1 MVATCMQVV
10 PVMPPPVLKPPAQP
24 SVVNSRSMISHLR
37 PILPTS
43 LDVTLLVVLLVP
55 AARLRFHWQYLVI
68 ISMPQKPVM
77 PPPVLKPPAQLLV
90 VNSRSMI
97 FHLRPI
103 PPTSLDVTLLV
114 VLLVLVMYLCM
125 L

>member
-1 MVATCMQVV
+1 MQVV

-68 ISMPQKPVM
+68 ISMLEKPAT
-77 PPPVLKPPAQLLV
+77 PPPVLKPPAQLLAA
-90 VNSRSMI
+90 SSWFMMRWQGC
-97 FHLRPI
+97 
-103 PPTSLDVTLLV
+103 LV
-114 VLLVLVMYLCM
+114 I
-125 L
+125 